1 MKKLQILITELQQLI
16 ENLRDP
22 NEGDPWI
29 LAQDFQSLSNLT
41 VEEAY
46 EFAESTAENNFE
58 AMCDELGDLI
68 LHLFLYAQLAKELG
82 QFDLADIIAGT
93 LAKQKRR
100 RLDFKVPSL
109 MSAEEAL
116 KKWEENKQAEKNPS
130 KGILGQ
136 IATNLPSMTRAIK
149 LQSQAATVGFDWNTV
164 EPIYAKIDE
173 ELNEFKEAVE
183 HDDKTHMEE
192 ELGDLLFAI
201 VNLAR
206 HYEINPDSALQ
217 RTNRKFINRFQ
228 QMEIVLQQQ
237 GKQMTDCNLSEL
249 DEVWELIKH
258 KKGVN

>member
-1 MKKLQILITELQQLI
+1 MKNAQTLIQELQQLI

-29 LAQDFQSLSNLT
+29 LAQDFQSLAALT

-46 EFAESTAENNFE
+46 EFAESAAENDFK

-82 QFDLADIIAGT
+82 QFELPDIIAGT

-100 RLDFKVPSL
+100 RLNFKVPSL

-116 KKWEENKQAEKNPS
+116 KKWEENKQTEKNPT

-136 IATNLPSMTRAIK
+136 IATNLPSMTRAVK
-149 LQSQAATVGFDWNTV
+149 LQSQAATVGFDWDTV
-164 EPIYAKIDE
+164 EPIYAKIQE
-173 ELNEFKEAVE
+173 EINEFEEAVN
-183 HDDKTHMEE
+183 HKDTNHMEE
-192 ELGDLLFAI
+192 ELGDLLFSI

-206 HYEINPDSALQ
+206 YYEINPDAALQ
-217 RTNRKFINRFQ
+217 RTNRKFIDRFQ

-249 DEVWELIKH
+249 DEVWELIKQQ
-258 KKGVN
+258 KGVN